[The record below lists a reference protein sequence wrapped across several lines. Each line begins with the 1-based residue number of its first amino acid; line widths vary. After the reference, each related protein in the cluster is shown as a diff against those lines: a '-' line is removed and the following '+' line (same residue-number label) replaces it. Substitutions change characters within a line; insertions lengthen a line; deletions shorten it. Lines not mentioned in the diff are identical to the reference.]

1 MILCPAAPLTE
12 GALLFGMVDR
22 RGQVSYSQAA
32 IPVTKKLL
40 VELPVAAEDQF
51 RFASAC
57 ARSACVH
64 WSGECSL
71 SSRLSEFQT
80 FGQDDAEEGLPSCSI
95 RPQCRWYLQD
105 GPQMCSH
112 CRIHSRVLF

>member
-12 GALLFGMVDR
+12 GALLFGLIDR

-32 IPVTKKLL
+32 IRVTKKLL
-40 VELPVAAEDQF
+40 LELPLVAEQEF
-51 RFASAC
+51 RFASPC
-57 ARSACVH
+57 AQSACVH

-71 SSRLSEFQT
+71 STRLSEFQA
-80 FGQDDAEEGLPSCSI
+80 FGQDDPEDGLPACAI
-95 RPQCRWYLQD
+95 REECRWYQQD